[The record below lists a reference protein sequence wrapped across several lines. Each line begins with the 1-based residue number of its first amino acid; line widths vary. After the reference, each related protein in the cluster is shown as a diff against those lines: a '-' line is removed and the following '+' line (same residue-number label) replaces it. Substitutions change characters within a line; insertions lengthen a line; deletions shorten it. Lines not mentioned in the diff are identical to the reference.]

1 MTDTRPAVLKY
12 YAYRVT
18 TSMGLWVPVSV
29 VYLLDEGFGLAFVAT
44 VQAVFSASL
53 LLAEVPTGYLGDR
66 LGRRGTL
73 ALGSGW
79 RAACVGGYALADS
92 AAAFV
97 ALQAGLGVA
106 WALRSGTKDAW
117 LYELLGEAADEDR
130 FARVEGRG
138 SSLLLAVSAAG
149 AVAGGVLYGVDP
161 RLPFAVNAGL
171 AVLGVPVVLSTSPV
185 GGDGAEDD
193 GGALAV
199 VDAVSVLRLQAGRP
213 AVRWLVAYSVVVFLA
228 FDLTRTFEQP
238 ALREVGVPVAG
249 LGVLYAGVK
258 VVSAGA
264 AATVGWLQDRLGTE
278 LALALLAPVVAALYG
293 ALLVEPLSVVVVL
306 FGYRSLRQVARP
318 LRNQYLNDRLAD
330 VGRATVLSGVSMV
343 LSLVGVGAR
352 LVAGPLAAETGAVAF
367 LGLAGLGLATLAGVL
382 WVATSP
388 VRPVGSAGDA
398 APGPAAGD

>member
-398 APGPAAGD
+398 APGPAVGD

>member
-1 MTDTRPAVLKY
+1 MTATRPAVLKY

-29 VYLLDEGFGLAFVAT
+29 VYLLDKDFGLAFVAT

-66 LGRRGTL
+66 LGRRWTL
-73 ALGSGW
+73 AVGSGW
-79 RAACVGGYALADS
+79 RAACVAGYALADS

-185 GGDGAEDD
+185 GGDGDGDED
-193 GGALAV
+193 GGALSV

-238 ALREVGVPVAG
+238 ALREVGIPVAG

-258 VVSAGA
+258 IVSAGA

-278 LALALLAPVVAALYG
+278 LALALLAPVVVALYG
-293 ALLVEPLSVVVVL
+293 ALLVAPLSVVVVL

-367 LGLAGLGLATLAGVL
+367 LGLAGLGLAALAGVL

-388 VRPVGSAGDA
+388 VRPVGAVESSPAA
-398 APGPAAGD
+398 APGD